1 MTSNLTSRL
10 RLRRAFALPVGL
22 ALACGGC
29 DEAATDA
36 DTDAAAGE
44 VHGDHDDHEG
54 HDHAEG
60 GHPTEGPHHGGLIEL
75 GDEEYHAELVHK
87 GETVTIHILDAA
99 AKTEVPIAAAE
110 VVVNAVID
118 GKPRQFSLAA
128 VDPEDGKAS
137 QFASTDPALGAAL
150 DAEGSK
156 ARLTVAIDG
165 NSFNGAIVHDHQ
177 GHDHGGHEGHDHGG
191 HDHGGHDHD

>member
-36 DTDAAAGE
+36 DTDAAVEE
-44 VHGDHDDHEG
+44 VHNDHDDHDDHEG

-75 GDEEYHAELVHK
+75 GDEEYHAELVHE
-87 GETVTIHILDAA
+87 GDTVTIHILDAA

-118 GKPRQFSLAA
+118 GKPRKFKLAA
-128 VDPEDGKAS
+128 EGASGGKASKFVSTDAALAKAIDSEDSNARLMVTIDGKA
-137 QFASTDPALGAAL
+137 
-150 DAEGSK
+150 
-156 ARLTVAIDG
+156 
-165 NSFNGAIVHDHQ
+165 FNGAIVHDDHA
-177 GHDHGGHEGHDHGG
+177 GHDH
-191 HDHGGHDHD
+191 